1 MINKL
6 FYDEIDSTNTE
17 LKRLIEKENLPEFTV
32 VIAEKQTL
40 GKGQNN
46 NSWISEEG
54 GLYFSFILKPEK
66 NINLISL
73 ITGLSVKQSI
83 EKYSDKKIEIK
94 WPNDILLNNKKISGI
109 LTEGRF
115 NGNKVEFIIVGC
127 GININQKN
135 FPYLAENTPTSLY
148 LENNQILDKN
158 QILDEFFNNFK
169 NNYRKLQENINV
181 IEIIN
186 EINNNLYL
194 KNELITI
201 NLSNNDFVEGKLLS
215 LNEDGSLSIKKA
227 DEKISNIYSG
237 RISKKNL

>member
-1 MINKL
+1 MTTKI

-17 LKRLIEKENLPEFTV
+17 LKRLIEKKSLPEFTV
-32 VIAEKQTL
+32 VIAKKQTL

-46 NSWISEEG
+46 NTWVSEEG

-73 ITGLSVKQSI
+73 TTGLSVKQTL

-94 WPNDILLNNKKISGI
+94 WPNDILLKNKKIAGI

-115 NGNKVEFIIVGC
+115 DGNKVEFIIVGC

-148 LENNQILDKN
+148 LENNSTYDKN
-158 QILDEFFNNFK
+158 IILDEFFTNFK
-169 NNYRKLQENINV
+169 NNYTKLQENIN
-181 IEIIN
+181 IIKIIN

-201 NLSNNDFVEGKLLS
+201 NLSNNDFIEGELLN
-215 LNEDGSLSIKKA
+215 LNEDGSLSIKKV
-227 DEKISNIYSG
+227 DGKMSNIYSG
-237 RISKKNL
+237 RINKKTP